1 MTLFLELQIDC
12 NQTFGMRPVLLHG
25 RFQNFLDCRAYMETK
40 RLAKE
45 SEPAISYTA
54 DRLKDLNSIFEE
66 AIGGFKYVQ

>member
-1 MTLFLELQIDC
+1 
-12 NQTFGMRPVLLHG
+12 
-25 RFQNFLDCRAYMETK
+25 METK